1 VKVEINQKAMQIDG
15 EPTETV
21 LEFLRRHGLK
31 GTKEG
36 CASGDCGACTVMLA
50 DTAIHADGQRHS
62 FKTFNACIAPIGQ
75 FVGESIITV
84 EGLASQDKLH
94 PAQQSMVDCHGSQ
107 CGFCTPGFVMS
118 LAALVENDAIGS
130 RATMDKASVRQRVEQ
145 GISGN
150 LCRCTG
156 YKPIV
161 EAGQAA
167 LATVHKSWLYADA
180 CASESQSENVVAGK
194 SDDANQGVYLPE
206 SLDEMNA
213 LITQFPGARLIAGGT
228 DLMLEVTQL
237 YQDIDQM
244 ISVNKV
250 AELTELNIGKETC
263 RIGAAVTYHDIEL
276 ALAHMSP
283 SLIDLLHRLG
293 STQIRNR
300 GTLGGNFGNGSP
312 IADMP
317 PVFMVLDGVLNIGS
331 TSGNER
337 SSSIQEFYLDYRQ
350 TSLAADEYIVSV
362 EFPIKTL
369 ANFHRFY
376 KNSKRM
382 EDDISS
388 VLGAFRFEG
397 SPNQISKAAI
407 AFGGMAAMPIN
418 LKEVET
424 KLESAVLSDGLI
436 RQAIEMLS
444 VAMQPMTDVRASA
457 AYRLRMAET
466 MLERALRE
474 FRGEQLPQVTE
485 VRHA

>member
-1 VKVEINQKAMQIDG
+1 MKVKINQTTMNVDG

-50 DTAIHADGQRHS
+50 DEASSPDTKSRS

-84 EGLASQDKLH
+84 EGLALEDKLH

-118 LAALVENDAIGS
+118 LAALVENGS
-130 RATMDKASVRQRVEQ
+130 SESKSSMDEALIRKQVEQ

-167 LATVHKSWLYADA
+167 LAVTHNSWL
-180 CASESQSENVVAGK
+180 ASSVDQEDSHDQLQPNNNDSNK
-194 SDDANQGVYLPE
+194 GVYLP
-206 SLDEMNA
+206 SSMNEMNT
-213 LITQFPGARLIAGGT
+213 LLGKYPTARLIAGGT

-237 YQDIDQM
+237 YRDIDQM
-244 ISVNKV
+244 ISVNAV
-250 AELTELNIGKETC
+250 EELNKLSLGQDICSIGS
-263 RIGAAVTYHDIEL
+263 AVTYHAIEV
-276 ALAHMSP
+276 ALKENSP
-283 SLIDLLHRLG
+283 ALISLLHRLG

-317 PVFMVLDGVLNIGS
+317 PVFMVLEGVLQIAS
-331 TSGNER
+331 TTGAKRTSTIE
-337 SSSIQEFYLDYRQ
+337 EFYVDYRQ
-350 TSLAADEYIVSV
+350 TSLAKNEYIVSID
-362 EFPIKTL
+362 FPIKAL
-369 ANFHRFY
+369 SHFHRFY
-376 KNSKRM
+376 KNSKRI

-397 SPNQISKAAI
+397 TASQITTAAI
-407 AFGGMAAMPIN
+407 AFGGMAAIPVR
-418 LKEVET
+418 LKEVEAM
-424 KLESAVLSDGLI
+424 LEGASLDDRLIGDAIQRLSG
-436 RQAIEMLS
+436 
-444 VAMQPMTDVRASA
+444 AMKPMTDVRASA

-474 FRGEQLPQVTE
+474 FRGEDLPQVTE
-485 VRHA
+485 VNHA